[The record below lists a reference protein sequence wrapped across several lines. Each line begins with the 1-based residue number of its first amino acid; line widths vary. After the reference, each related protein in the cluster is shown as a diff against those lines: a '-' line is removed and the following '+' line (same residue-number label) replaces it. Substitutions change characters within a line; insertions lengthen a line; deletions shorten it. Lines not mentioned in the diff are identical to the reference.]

1 MDLHLMLL
9 PVYKVTNYEQ
19 QCRGDAVKNVVLI
32 GFMGTG
38 KTSTGRLL
46 ASRLGR
52 PFVDIDRKFELECNM
67 TVAEYFKLHGETAF
81 RQKEKAIIAK
91 VSRYSFSVIATGGGS
106 VLDPDNFNKLK
117 ANGIIVSLT
126 ASVDTIVERTGR
138 RKGVRPLL
146 DCENPREKVA
156 ALLEQRVNIY
166 QKADFIIDT
175 SILSPHQVAERIIVF
190 LRQSGYLK
198 GKS

>member
-1 MDLHLMLL
+1 M
-9 PVYKVTNYEQ
+9 
-19 QCRGDAVKNVVLI
+19 KNVVLI

-67 TVAEYFKLHGETAF
+67 SVAEYFKLHGEMAF

-91 VSRYSFSVIATGGGS
+91 VARYSYSVIATGGGS

-138 RKGVRPLL
+138 RKGTRPLL
-146 DCENPREKVA
+146 DCENPREIVA
-156 ALLEQRVNIY
+156 VLLEQRVSIY

-175 SILSPHQVAERIIVF
+175 SILSPHQVAERIISF